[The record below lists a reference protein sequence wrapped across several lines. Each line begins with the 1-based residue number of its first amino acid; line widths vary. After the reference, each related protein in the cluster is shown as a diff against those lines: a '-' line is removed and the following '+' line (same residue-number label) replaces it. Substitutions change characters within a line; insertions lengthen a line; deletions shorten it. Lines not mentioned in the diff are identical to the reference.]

1 MRLHHPYGNPLNK
14 LWLVAVPALILMAV
28 LPLRAGDHFD
38 FVSGILQ
45 SPRFKGKKPLEKLIL
60 AAELVRGNKLKQSDI
75 SFAVL
80 DWADRYVREPSDPLD
95 RLRRWAKLTSDENL
109 RHIRIPRDFLNRLLL
124 ADYLVTRTPFLTV
137 APYNKLE
144 LLAKLNR
151 EKLVD
156 WSVFLAYARI
166 YAGGIIMNAKPSA
179 PTPPLEALGALK
191 KLKDQG
197 LIGWHY
203 RVPTEA
209 LLAAEAL
216 ASDDHFRK
224 ASPAGKLA
232 GLSELSNK
240 GLISQ
245 LTRKELERLPAWRL
259 LLSDGAFLK
268 GDPAVRR
275 DRILGLKAD
284 DLISPSTSSELI
296 SVFGPLPIA
305 SPVKAR
311 PTPLPEK
318 IPPPKK

>member
-1 MRLHHPYGNPLNK
+1 MRPHYTHGNPLNK
-14 LWLVAVPALILMAV
+14 LWLTAALALIALVV
-28 LPLRAGDHFD
+28 LPVRASDHFD

-45 SPRFKGKKPLEKLIL
+45 SPRFKGKKPLEKLML
-60 AAELVRGNKLKQSDI
+60 AAELVQGNKLKQSDI

-80 DWADRYVREPSDPLD
+80 DWADRYLREPKDPLD
-95 RLRRWAKLTSDENL
+95 RLRRWAKLTNDENL
-109 RHIRIPRDFLNRLLL
+109 RQMRIPRDFLNRLLL
-124 ADYLVTRTPFLTV
+124 ADYLVNRTPFLTV

-166 YAGGIIMNAKPSA
+166 YAGGIIMNAKPEG
-179 PTPPLEALGALK
+179 PTPPLKALGSLK

-216 ASDDHFRK
+216 AADKRYRK
-224 ASPAGKLA
+224 ASPSQKLA
-232 GLSELSNK
+232 RLSELSSS

-268 GDPAVRR
+268 ADPAVRK
-275 DRILGLKAD
+275 DRILSLKAEN
-284 DLISPSTSSELI
+284 LISPSTASELI
-296 SVFGPLPIA
+296 SVFGPVPIA
-305 SPVKAR
+305 SPVKAQ
-311 PTPLPEK
+311 PTPLPER